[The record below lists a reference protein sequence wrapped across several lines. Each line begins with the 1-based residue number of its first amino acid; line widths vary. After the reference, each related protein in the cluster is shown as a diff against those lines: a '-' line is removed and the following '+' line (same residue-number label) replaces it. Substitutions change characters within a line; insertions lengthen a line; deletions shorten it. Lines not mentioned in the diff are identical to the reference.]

1 MKTVSLDLGSLRV
14 IADTSKDLK
23 NWNRI
28 GENVA
33 GVTNKKSSTST
44 YVFIFG
50 IRRDRTRKT
59 EQRKAIKFR
68 F

>member
-14 IADTSKDLK
+14 IADASKDFKIATKL
-23 NWNRI
+23 
-28 GENVA
+28 ENVA

-50 IRRDRTRKT
+50 PRRDRTRKT
-59 EQRKAIKFR
+59 EQRKAIRFR